1 MMSMDDTNRSFSGSH
16 RRERATR
23 GAFYLWMAAYAAIV
37 VAIVAVHAI
46 GGASAPDGEPTR
58 QATRSGVSLGPVVP
72 VVAQADVNG

>member
-1 MMSMDDTNRSFSGSH
+1 MRKNDTNRSGNGSH

-23 GAFYLWMAAYAAIV
+23 GAFYLWMAAYAAVV

-46 GGASAPDGEPTR
+46 GGATSEPDTEQTR
-58 QATRSGVSLGPVVP
+58 QAAQSGVSLGPVIP